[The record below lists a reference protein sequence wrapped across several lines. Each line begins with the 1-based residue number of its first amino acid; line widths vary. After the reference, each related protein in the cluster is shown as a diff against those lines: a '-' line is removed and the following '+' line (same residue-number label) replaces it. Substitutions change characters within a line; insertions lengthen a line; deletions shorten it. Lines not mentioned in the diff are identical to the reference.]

1 MLIRSRVEMIF
12 IFFFSI
18 PPLAGVYLQS
28 GLVPSHEMDIQWTN
42 EVTASIYQVIGLG
55 CRHLNVRK
63 QQTKE
68 TGAGPSLIIGKVK
81 KQKIGSIHEIP
92 LNHEYECSWGKIS
105 KSLEFCLRLL
115 MWNVKG
121 LLLVGWGTLYREYQ
135 SPFLKLLLAKVY
147 GLNCPSRPR
156 FFCLLWCFNVII
168 L

>member
-1 MLIRSRVEMIF
+1 MNGWQNNYSL
-12 IFFFSI
+12 SI
-18 PPLAGVYLQS
+18 NWAF
-28 GLVPSHEMDIQWTN
+28 
-42 EVTASIYQVIGLG
+42 
-55 CRHLNVRK
+55 
-63 QQTKE
+63 
-68 TGAGPSLIIGKVK
+68 KVK
-81 KQKIGSIHEIP
+81 RSSLTIRKSSPHFSPFPMGKIFPSPLFPIP
-92 LNHEYECSWGKIS
+92 HGEKIRWGYVNPSWGKIS